1 MKNSKN
7 LISIII
13 PYYKKKKFISK
24 TLKSILNQTYKNF
37 EIIIIYDD
45 IDFTEL
51 FYLKKLIKNNKK
63 IKIII
68 NKKNLGVS
76 KSRNIGIK
84 HSRGTYIAFIDSD
97 DKWKKDKLKI
107 QLEFMK
113 KNNHMITHTSY
124 EIIND
129 SDHLIGYMSV
139 KKKLTYEDLIYS
151 CDLGLSTVMIN
162 SKLKPKL
169 YFPNITTKEDYILWL
184 KISKYHDVYGIQKN
198 LGSWRK
204 NKSSLKYI
212 IRKFK
217 DAFVVYS
224 NYEKFNFF
232 KSIFFVLIL
241 SINFLKKSIVQKISK

>member
-51 FYLKKLIKNNKK
+51 FYIKKLIKNNKK

-97 DKWKKDKLKI
+97 DKWKKD
-107 QLEFMK
+107 
-113 KNNHMITHTSY
+113 
-124 EIIND
+124 
-129 SDHLIGYMSV
+129 
-139 KKKLTYEDLIYS
+139 
-151 CDLGLSTVMIN
+151 
-162 SKLKPKL
+162 
-169 YFPNITTKEDYILWL
+169 
-184 KISKYHDVYGIQKN
+184 
-198 LGSWRK
+198 
-204 NKSSLKYI
+204 
-212 IRKFK
+212 
-217 DAFVVYS
+217 
-224 NYEKFNFF
+224 
-232 KSIFFVLIL
+232 
-241 SINFLKKSIVQKISK
+241 